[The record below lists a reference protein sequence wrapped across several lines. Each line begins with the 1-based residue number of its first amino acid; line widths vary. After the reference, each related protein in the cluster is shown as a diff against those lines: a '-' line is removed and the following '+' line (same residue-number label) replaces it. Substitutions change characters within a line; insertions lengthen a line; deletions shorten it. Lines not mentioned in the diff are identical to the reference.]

1 MELWSKKLMQARG
14 KKKANVIVVGNP
26 TVDGFVYSGF
36 SANNYL
42 QLPREIDLG
51 TNDFEFVIKVRM
63 SKINSGAWEVIA
75 VSKSFSISNYR
86 DFINFYV
93 FDSVQGFSQ
102 DVSGQASF
110 SAGDVLYLKITR
122 TEDLFRSYYS
132 NDGMNYTMLKS
143 VTISN
148 TVLPKLV
155 LKLGGSTVSTPSDFI
170 QSYNFSGSI
179 DLLETYLKIEGRTV
193 WKGVV

>member
-1 MELWSKKLMQARG
+1 MQARG

-42 QLPREIDLG
+42 QLPQEIVLG

-63 SKINSGAWEVIA
+63 SKINSGNWEVIA
-75 VSKSFSISNYR
+75 TSKSLIIINYN
-86 DFINFYV
+86 DYILFYV
-93 FDSVQGFSQ
+93 FDSVNGYSQ
-102 DVSGQASF
+102 ELSGQASF
-110 SAGDVLYLKITR
+110 NAGDVLYLKITR

-132 NDGMNYTMLKS
+132 NDGMNYTMLNS

-155 LKLGGSTVSTPSDFI
+155 LKLGGSTVSKPSDFI
-170 QSYNFSGSI
+170 KFYNFSGSI